1 MNDEFFAALTEPG
14 MQADAIAAV
23 AAYTRRV
30 MRYIEHIPAV
40 YFLPDA
46 PSGALARL
54 ARELAENGEIEM
66 HPDAWI
72 PKCLVDDGIVTL
84 PERP

>member
-1 MNDEFFAALTEPG
+1 MNDEIFDALMAPAAQTAAL
-14 MQADAIAAV
+14 AAV
-23 AAYTRRV
+23 SAYTRRV

-54 ARELAENGEIEM
+54 ARELAERGEIEM
-66 HPDAWI
+66 HPDVWI
-72 PKCLVDDGIVTL
+72 PKCLVDDRIVTL

>member
-30 MRYIEHIPAV
+30 MRYIEHVPNV
-40 YFLPDA
+40 YFFPDA
-46 PSGALARL
+46 PPGALARL
-54 ARELAENGEIEM
+54 FRELNENGEIEM

-72 PKCLVDDGIVTL
+72 PKCLVDDGIERL
-84 PERP
+84 PLR